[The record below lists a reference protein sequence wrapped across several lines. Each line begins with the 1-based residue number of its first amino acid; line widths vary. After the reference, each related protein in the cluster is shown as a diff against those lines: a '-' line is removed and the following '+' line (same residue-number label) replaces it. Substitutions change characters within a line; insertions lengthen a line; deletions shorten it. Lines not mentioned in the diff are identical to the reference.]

1 MTVVTIIAIFILAL
15 CVALIRG
22 PGWAFAVVYLPALIL
37 LNQIPE
43 LRLPHMPVAAHFA
56 PLYAILIALPFRQEK
71 LRLKWCTLDT
81 IVVLLLISSLIT
93 AWSTEEFETGVNM
106 FRTEILRWIGPYFL
120 ARLLFRSLETR
131 RLALYMLI
139 ALIGFIFIPAVI
151 EFRLQPYFYLHVMQD
166 LGLIHHVPAMAYAR
180 MGFFRVSGPVE
191 HPIYFGN
198 MCLAMLGM
206 TAVLARTSG
215 VKLRN
220 PWVVMALLAAFACIV
235 MSISFTPYMGVAAGC
250 VFLFLLMAI
259 PLSRKL
265 LVLITLVIV
274 GGMFTYTYHTAHTP
288 LGDKPDDPLAASLY
302 IRRMIIVE
310 SWNKSLHAGPFG
322 WGRNLYADTTDED
335 FELASV
341 DNTYMQFTMTRGWVY
356 TTLWISIAVFFSLRM
371 TLAFGRVNHRSQIF
385 PLAVSTATVLGLM
398 VSMYTVWAGA
408 LYTVVWAMM
417 LGLANTLAD
426 MVFYPELVRGTA
438 ASGQRVQ
445 VRRSGNPAPQTQPPV
460 ALARNPFWQITDV

>member
-1 MTVVTIIAIFILAL
+1 MSVVTILAIFILAF

-22 PGWAFAVVYLPALIL
+22 PGWAFALVYLPALIL
-37 LNQIPE
+37 LNQVPE
-43 LRLPHMPVAAHFA
+43 LRIPHAPVAAHFA
-56 PLYAILIALPFRQEK
+56 PLYAILIALPFRNEK

-81 IVVLLLISSLIT
+81 VVILLLISSLIT

-106 FRTEILRWIGPYFL
+106 FRTELLRWIGPYFL
-120 ARLLFRSLETR
+120 ARFLFRSIETR

-139 ALIGFIFIPAVI
+139 ALIGFITLPAMI
-151 EFRLQPYFYLHVMQD
+151 EFRLQPYFYLHMMKDV
-166 LGLIHHVPAMAYAR
+166 GLINHVPQMAYSR

-206 TAVLARTSG
+206 IAVLARTSG
-215 VKLRN
+215 VKLKN
-220 PWVVMALLAAFACIV
+220 PWVAMALLAAFACIV
-235 MSISFTPYMGVAAGC
+235 MSISFTPYMGVLAGSI
-250 VFLFLLMAI
+250 FLFM
-259 PLSRKL
+259 L
-265 LVLITLVIV
+265 LVVPFSRQLLLLITLSII
-274 GGMFTYTYHTAHTP
+274 GGMFAYTYHTAHTA

-302 IRRMIIVE
+302 IRRLIIVE

-322 WGRNLYADTTDED
+322 WGRNLYANTTDQD

-356 TTLWISIAVFFSLRM
+356 TALWISIAVFFSLRM
-371 TLAFGRVNHRSQIF
+371 TLAFSRVNHRSQIF

-438 ASGQRVQ
+438 PLGQRVQ
-445 VRRSGNPAPQTQPPV
+445 VRRSGTAAAESQPPV
-460 ALARNPFWQITDV
+460 AVARNPYWQITDV